1 MTTAGIVVERV
12 VQEALEDGVDVAE
25 LVFVAENLVAD
36 AKIVSKSGVN
46 VGKRVFCVADAK

>member
-1 MTTAGIVVERV
+1 VTTAGIVVERV

-36 AKIVSKSGVN
+36 AKIVSKSRVS
-46 VGKRVFCVADAK
+46 VGNRVFCVADAK

>member
-1 MTTAGIVVERV
+1 VTTAGIVVERV